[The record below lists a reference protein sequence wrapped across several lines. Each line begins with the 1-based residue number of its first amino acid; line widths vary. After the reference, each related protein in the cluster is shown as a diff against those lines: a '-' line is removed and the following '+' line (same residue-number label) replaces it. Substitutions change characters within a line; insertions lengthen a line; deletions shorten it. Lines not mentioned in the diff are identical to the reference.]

1 MKYDVFIS
9 YKSQSI
15 NVVKAIVHVLENE
28 NIRCWYAPRDLDNQA
43 AGKDYDDKIA
53 EAITNCNMLVVVLS
67 NAALT
72 SDWVKAEVG
81 MAQKQKKL
89 VIPYVV
95 SELQVENGLRMRL
108 ESKHWIDAYPNP
120 ERKFSLLLR
129 NIKIFLNEASSGDQD
144 SSEDK
149 RFQMEDTEDCSV
161 DFDYDEGLALLEAKE
176 YNDAALA
183 FMASAERGNK
193 DAKDQLCQMFYDI
206 EGCEDQIQEEIW
218 DNIERQA
225 KDGHPYA
232 NFLLHCKVYKD
243 ASNNLVSFEYL
254 KKAIKNN
261 TIGLAFLRMG
271 IQYNW
276 GMGVK
281 QSHTLGMHYYRRAY
295 ELGCKEA
302 CSYMGQEYRHG
313 SDKIAKDEDK
323 AVELL
328 TKGIEMGDNRSYT
341 QLVYYYLFDKHD
353 KKMAI
358 EMAER
363 AIKNGYSKGYSLM
376 GEVYLGDYDSIE
388 QDQEEAAKWF
398 KEGLRHDDKNAYGS
412 LALLY
417 YNQGEYDDAF
427 DMARKGRY
435 ANNSDSFLML
445 GLLYE
450 NKGKLDEA
458 WQCFSEQY
466 DRFGIGADN
475 LANLVMDRGYRPK
488 DLSDEGYQKMLDE
501 LEQKL
506 EILARNYNQ
515 SCLEALI
522 KFYSYRADGIATLD
536 YDIVKKVPKASDF
549 IKLGAEMGIPEM
561 MFYLGN
567 TIIKDKDNEKVNP
580 YKGLEWLEKAAN
592 ANHEEAIK
600 CLLDLYSRGHFRDD
614 EELKRLIMHERML
627 ALDGN
632 NAALNIL
639 LDSDRFSSFPKDC
652 DLIPLVNLCISRQY
666 YNKGILPTI
675 LNHADISSEEAKY
688 SFAKL
693 LVMIIDETLHDAP
706 TPYQEMDIPMV
717 FTVANKLYS
726 VKENIDYDIPETII
740 GKLKDIVILQTNK
753 KNLGYLRK
761 LDTSIILNVLF
772 PNYNEKEI
780 FRNFSCSSSENQML
794 FYARN
799 YANDK
804 EIDICLQDDFLEK
817 LHSLFI
823 YDESLQEDSGN
834 YDTDVNEL
842 IQAMANYQSSYFA
855 ICKKNGISPIEYNL
869 PKKEYLFPYM
879 PSSVCA
885 KISFDTL
892 ALFLTLYKIMPE
904 IYDSILP
911 ILRNDEQILNYCET
925 LSDQDLQLFLIELVE
940 IKIDIETIMLTNYG
954 LYKNYKEKNKKPIA
968 EYLNKILDKY
978 GDKVTSKENP
988 YLLDNLPDFSEITP
1002 NRTLNTDVIYDSN
1015 DEEDKQTVSQ
1025 TVKKEEEAFEDD
1037 EFERLLN
1044 DFINS
1049 SSEEE
1054 ATQQNA

>member
-15 NVVKAIVHVLENE
+15 NVVKAIAHVLESE
-28 NIRCWYAPRDLDNQA
+28 NIRCWYAPRDLDNQS
-43 AGKDYDDKIA
+43 AGKDYDDKIV
-53 EAITNCNMLVVVLS
+53 EAITNCNILVVVLS

-120 ERKFSLLLR
+120 ERKFSLLLK
-129 NIKIFLNEASSGDQD
+129 NVKIFLNELTLEDGET
-144 SSEDK
+144 SEEK
-149 RFQMEDTEDCSV
+149 RFMIEEREDYSI
-161 DFDYDEGLALLEAKE
+161 DFDYDEGIALLEAKE
-176 YNDAALA
+176 YNEAALA

-193 DAKDQLCQMFYDI
+193 NAKDQLCQMFYDI
-206 EGCEDQIQEEIW
+206 EGSEDLIQDEIW

-225 KDGHPYA
+225 KDGHSYA

-254 KKAIKNN
+254 KKAIKSNS
-261 TIGLAFLRMG
+261 IGLAFLRMG

-281 QSHTLGMHYYRRAY
+281 QSHTLGMHYYKKAY
-295 ELGCKEA
+295 ALGCKEA

-341 QLVYYYLFDKHD
+341 QLVYYYLYDKHD
-353 KKMAI
+353 KKMAV

-363 AIKNGYSKGYSLM
+363 AVKSDYIKGYSLM

-388 QDQEEAAKWF
+388 QDQEEATKWF

-427 DMARKGRY
+427 DMARRGRY
-435 ANNSDSFLML
+435 ANDSDSLWML

-450 NKGKLDEA
+450 NEEKFDEA
-458 WQCFSEQY
+458 WQCYSEQY

-475 LANLVMDRGYRPK
+475 MANLIMNKGYRPK
-488 DLSDEGYQKMLDE
+488 NMSDEGYQQMLDE

-506 EILARNYNQ
+506 EVLARNYSQ
-515 SCLEALI
+515 PCLEALI

-536 YDIVKKVPKASDF
+536 YDIVKKVSKASDF

-592 ANHEEAIK
+592 ANHDEAIK
-600 CLLDLYSRGHFRDD
+600 CLIGLYAKGRFRDD
-614 EELKRLIMHERML
+614 DELKRLVMQERTL

-632 NAALNIL
+632 DIALNIL
-639 LDSDRFSSFPKDC
+639 LDSNLFSLMPEDC
-652 DLIPLVNLCISRQY
+652 DLSPVINQCIKRCY
-666 YNKGILPTI
+666 YNKEILPTI
-675 LNHADISSEEAKY
+675 LKHTDTSSEETKFA
-688 SFAKL
+688 FAKL
-693 LVMIIDETLHDAP
+693 LVQMIDESLIDDEWAFHKL
-706 TPYQEMDIPMV
+706 DIPNV
-717 FTVANKLYS
+717 FMVANKLS
-726 VKENIDYDIPETII
+726 LLLKDFEFDIPKETIE
-740 GKLKDIVILQTNK
+740 KLKKTMIKQLEN
-753 KNLGYLRK
+753 NLGQLHIFDSSR
-761 LDTSIILNVLF
+761 ILNILF
-772 PNYNEKEI
+772 PDYNEKDI
-780 FRNFSCSSSENQML
+780 FNKYAFSSKEAQKL
-794 FYARN
+794 FYALN
-799 YANDK
+799 YANGNEVEVD
-804 EIDICLQDDFLEK
+804 LQDDFLER
-817 LHSLFI
+817 LHTLITFDKTLI
-823 YDESLQEDSGN
+823 ENVENCDS
-834 YDTDVNEL
+834 DVREL
-842 IQAMANYQSSYFA
+842 IQAMVNYQASYNA
-855 ICKKNGISPIEYNL
+855 VCKKEGISSSEYYL
-869 PKKEYLFPYM
+869 PRAEYLFPYM

-885 KISFDTL
+885 KISYDTFN
-892 ALFLTLYKIMPE
+892 LFLSLHDTIPD
-904 IYDSILP
+904 IYAPMLP
-911 ILRNDEQILNYCET
+911 ILRDDSAMLDYIET
-925 LSDQDLQLFLIELVE
+925 IKDQDLQLFLISLVE
-940 IKIDIETIMLTNYG
+940 IKIDIETIMLNNWG
-954 LYKNYKEKNKKPIA
+954 LYNNYKENNKKPIVD
-968 EYLNKILDKY
+968 YLNKIIDKY
-978 GDKVTSKENP
+978 GDKVKSKETV
-988 YLLDNLPDFSEITP
+988 YTLDNLPDFSEIKP
-1002 NRTLNTDVIYDSN
+1002 NRTLNPGEFYETEEKGEDIDSTITSN
-1015 DEEDKQTVSQ
+1015 NQE
-1025 TVKKEEEAFEDD
+1025 EDD
-1037 EFERLLN
+1037 EFEKLLN

-1049 SSEEE
+1049 SLEEDSS
-1054 ATQQNA
+1054 QQ